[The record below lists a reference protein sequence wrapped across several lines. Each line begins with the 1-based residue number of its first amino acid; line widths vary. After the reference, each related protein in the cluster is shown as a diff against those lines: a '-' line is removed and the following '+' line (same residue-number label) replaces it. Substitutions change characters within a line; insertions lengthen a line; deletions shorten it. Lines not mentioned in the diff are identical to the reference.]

1 MRLNSSTGKR
11 RKGEFDERKR
21 GKVGILR
28 GQLRGAIGGFRLRRL
43 ALVVKAVRGRWVL
56 MPCLVVVLRRRNGS
70 LLEEMMHPM
79 GRGVENKKEKRG
91 GNRDA
96 GLATVFTKQYADQR
110 RHELRN

>member
-1 MRLNSSTGKR
+1 MRLNSSTVKC

-28 GQLRGAIGGFRLRRL
+28 GQLRGAISGFGLRRL
-43 ALVVKAVRGRWVL
+43 ALVVMAVRGRWVI
-56 MPCLVVVLRRRNGS
+56 MPCLVIVLRRRNGS

-79 GRGVENKKEKRG
+79 GSGVENKKEKRS

-96 GLATVFTKQYADQR
+96 DLATVFTR
-110 RHELRN
+110 